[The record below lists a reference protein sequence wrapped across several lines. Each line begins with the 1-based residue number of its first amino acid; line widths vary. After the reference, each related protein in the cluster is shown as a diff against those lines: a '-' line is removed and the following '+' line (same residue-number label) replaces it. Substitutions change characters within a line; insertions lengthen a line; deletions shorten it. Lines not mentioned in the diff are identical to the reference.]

1 MGGIPARALWGVL
14 LLTIVGEFAV
24 CAVLERGVPG
34 YDARIE
40 AMSALGAGNSP
51 VRLWYRAWL
60 VWLGPAFAVGALL
73 VHAEVIRASSSPP
86 LAAASAICLVAFG
99 TGAGVVAG
107 VFPGSGSGRL
117 PATLH
122 GAGSALGFMA
132 LVAVPMLLGIAFKTQ
147 EPAFPSCPWYA
158 SPLPRPSSSYSSWP
172 TRPRSREPGSHGA
185 DGGSARAWR
194 AHTSPSQSSRRR
206 GSWKL
211 DQSFTHGRGRPTDQ
225 SPRTA
230 PPTSQ
235 SYRGR
240 PLPHLAREA
249 SARTVSS

>member
-60 VWLGPAFAVGALL
+60 VWLGPAFVVGALL
-73 VHAEVIRASSSPP
+73 VHAEVIRASSSLP

-99 TGAGVVAG
+99 IGAGVVAG

-117 PATLH
+117 PAMLH

-147 EPAFPSCPWYA
+147 EPAFSLL
-158 SPLPRPSSSYSSWP
+158 S
-172 TRPRSREPGSHGA
+172 
-185 DGGSARAWR
+185 
-194 AHTSPSQSSRRR
+194 
-206 GSWKL
+206 
-211 DQSFTHGRGRPTDQ
+211 
-225 SPRTA
+225 
-230 PPTSQ
+230 
-235 SYRGR
+235 
-240 PLPHLAREA
+240 LACFAA
-249 SARTVSS
+249 SAAFFVLFVMADKAAFAGTWVSWGGWWERACLACAYLPVAVLSAARVLEA

>member
-14 LLTIVGEFAV
+14 LLTIVGEFAI

-73 VHAEVIRASSSPP
+73 VHAEVIRASFPARGRAACRRRFMAQARPWASWRLSRSP
-86 LAAASAICLVAFG
+86 CC
-99 TGAGVVAG
+99 
-107 VFPGSGSGRL
+107 SGSRSRRRSR
-117 PATLH
+117 P
-122 GAGSALGFMA
+122 
-132 LVAVPMLLGIAFKTQ
+132 
-147 EPAFPSCPWYA
+147 FPSCPWYA

-240 PLPHLAREA
+240 PLPHPAREA

>member
-1 MGGIPARALWGVL
+1 MGSIPARALWGTL

-34 YDARIE
+34 YDPRLQ
-40 AMSALGAGNSP
+40 AMSALGAGDSP
-51 VRLWYRAWL
+51 VRLRYRAWL

-73 VHAEVIRASSSPP
+73 VHGEVLRASSSPP
-86 LAAASAICLVAFG
+86 LAAASAICVVAFG

-147 EPAFPSCPWYA
+147 EPAFSLLSLVC
-158 SPLPRPSSSYSSWP
+158 
-172 TRPRSREPGSHGA
+172 
-185 DGGSARAWR
+185 
-194 AHTSPSQSSRRR
+194 
-206 GSWKL
+206 
-211 DQSFTHGRGRPTDQ
+211 FT
-225 SPRTA
+225 
-230 PPTSQ
+230 
-235 SYRGR
+235 
-240 PLPHLAREA
+240 A
-249 SARTVSS
+249 SAAFFVLFVMADKAAFAGTWVSWGGWWERACLVCAYLPVAVLSAARVLEA

>member
-1 MGGIPARALWGVL
+1 MGGIPARALWGAL

-34 YDARIE
+34 YDPRLQ
-40 AMSALGAGNSP
+40 AMSALGAGDSP

-73 VHAEVIRASSSPP
+73 VHGEVLRASSSPP
-86 LAAASAICLVAFG
+86 LAAASAACLVAFG

-107 VFPGSGSGRL
+107 AFPGSGSGRL

-147 EPAFPSCPWYA
+147 EPAFSLLSLVCFTA
-158 SPLPRPSSSYSSWP
+158 STAFFVLFVMADKAAFAGTWVSWGGWWERACLACAYLPV
-172 TRPRSREPGSHGA
+172 A
-185 DGGSARAWR
+185 VLSA
-194 AHTSPSQSSRRR
+194 
-206 GSWKL
+206 
-211 DQSFTHGRGRPTDQ
+211 
-225 SPRTA
+225 
-230 PPTSQ
+230 
-235 SYRGR
+235 
-240 PLPHLAREA
+240 ARVLEA
-249 SARTVSS
+249 